1 MRLPS
6 ESSASSVVPELV
18 ELPPYLGG
26 VYRGNVYSDLKQ
38 YDKAIADYSDYIRP
52 RPNDPDGYNNRAH
65 CYEELGDTRA
75 AQRDRA
81 RAEKLSE

>member
-52 RPNDPDGYNNRAH
+52 RPNDPEATTIVRIVMKSSATPGPPNAIAP
-65 CYEELGDTRA
+65 E
-75 AQRDRA
+75 Q
-81 RAEKLSE
+81 KS